1 MPSPLSQSLRRRFAQ
16 VKLLLTD
23 VDGILTDASVY
34 LDHHHESKRFCVL
47 DGLGL
52 RLFREQGLQV
62 GWISGRSS
70 PATQQRARE
79 CGVDFLY
86 QGPGNK
92 VVAAE
97 AMLAQSGVAWKQV
110 CYMGDDVVD
119 LGVLRRAGA
128 AVTVPQAAPEAK
140 ALAHYVTKTAGGYGA
155 VREVI
160 ELILKAQH
168 KWAQLIQQ
176 YSA

>member
-1 MPSPLSQSLRRRFAQ
+1 MSSPLSQSLRRRFAKI
-16 VKLLLTD
+16 KLLLTD
-23 VDGILTDASVY
+23 VDGILTDAAVY
-34 LDHHHESKRFCVL
+34 MNHDEESKRFCVM

-52 RLFREQGLQV
+52 RLFREQGHQV

-79 CGVDFLY
+79 CGIDFLY

-97 AMLAQSGVAWKQV
+97 AMLAQSGASWEEV

-128 AVTVPQAAPEAK
+128 AVTVPHAAPEAK
-140 ALAHYVTKTAGGYGA
+140 ALAHYVTKTAGGHGA

-168 KWAQLIQQ
+168 QWAKLIEQ